1 MFYTGT
7 SVAGEGG
14 KRVHIYIADIKA
26 KKIPQQTLISK
37 RKTSPILANI
47 INIYGKYNCLI
58 CIDN

>member
-26 KKIPQQTLISK
+26 KKIPQQNFNI
-37 RKTSPILANI
+37 KTKNFTNS
-47 INIYGKYNCLI
+47 GKYNQYIWEIQLSYLY
-58 CIDN
+58 